1 MLGEKFPQE
10 PKSTGEKRQKGK
22 TGKRRR

>member
-10 PKSTGEKRQKGK
+10 PKSTGEKREKGK